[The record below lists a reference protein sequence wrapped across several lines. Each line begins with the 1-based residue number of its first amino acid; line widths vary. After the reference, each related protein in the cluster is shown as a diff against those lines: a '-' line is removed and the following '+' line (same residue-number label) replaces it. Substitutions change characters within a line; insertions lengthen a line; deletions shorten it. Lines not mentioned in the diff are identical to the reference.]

1 MHLAPHELSLVARSV
16 GKGYP
21 ALPVEGVFKELPLVL
36 EVVVFEGSLLALA
49 ALEFALELV
58 VGAALLAEAVK
69 EAEVEV
75 AAVVLF

>member
-1 MHLAPHELSLVARSV
+1 M
-16 GKGYP
+16 
-21 ALPVEGVFKELPLVL
+21 EGVVKELPLVL

>member
-16 GKGYP
+16 GEGYP
-21 ALPVEGVFKELPLVL
+21 ALPVEGVVKELPLVL